1 MPPKPACPSR
11 TPRLL
16 RCGALVAL
24 TAAVTFSSF
33 SSLRAAQSYSYQKI
47 FDGGSS
53 SSAHSYRIPSIV
65 RTTNG
70 TLIAFAER
78 RKYNN
83 TDWGDINLVCK
94 RSTNNG
100 STWGSEIEVE
110 GVGPG
115 SWTNPT
121 AVVNTKSGTTNYG
134 RVWLFFN
141 WHSDAH
147 DSISDIQPGDRKT
160 YSAYS
165 DDHGATWSTPVD
177 RTASLKPAAMA
188 WDAIGPGVGIQTTQ
202 ANVGRLIIP
211 ATNRNIYSDN
221 YGVTWTYATVPGGTG
236 ESTIVECLGGDL
248 LRNDRAVSSQW
259 ELSKRRRQSYT
270 SNIANWTQ
278 AFASHNTLLDPKC
291 EASILRYNFD
301 SPDRIVFLNPA
312 STVTRS
318 KMRVRLS
325 YDDGATW
332 PISRPLW
339 PALTEQQ
346 CIDQGKGGYS
356 SMTKTA
362 DYHVGALVEINE
374 NPSSSS
380 TSHRSIEFHKF
391 NLEWI
396 RNGAPD
402 P

>member
-1 MPPKPACPSR
+1 MFV
-11 TPRLL
+11 RLKL
-16 RCGALVAL
+16 LYPLVA
-24 TAAVTFSSF
+24 AA
-33 SSLRAAQSYSYQKI
+33 LLGGLAPLPAAQSYSYQKI
-47 FDGGSS
+47 FDGGSAGD
-53 SSAHSYRIPSIV
+53 AHSYRIPSLV

-70 TLIAFAER
+70 TLIAFAEK
-78 RKYNN
+78 RKFNN
-83 TDWGDINLVCK
+83 SDWGDINLVCK
-94 RSTNNG
+94 RSTNDG
-100 STWGSEIEVE
+100 ATWGAEIEVE

-121 AVVNTKSGTTNYG
+121 AVCNTKAGTSNYG
-134 RVWLFFN
+134 RVWVFFN

-147 DSISDIQPGDRKT
+147 SDMSTIGPGDRKT

-177 RTASLKPAAMA
+177 RTATLKPASMA
-188 WDAIGPGVGIQTTQ
+188 WDAVGPGIGIQTTQ
-202 ANVGRLIIP
+202 ANSGRLIIP
-211 ATNRNIYSDN
+211 ATNRNIYSND
-221 YGVTWTYATVPGGTG
+221 YGATWTYSSVPGGTG
-236 ESTIVECLGGDL
+236 ESAIVECLGGDL
-248 LRNDRAVSSQW
+248 YRNDRPVSSQW
-259 ELSKRRRQSYT
+259 DLSKRRRISYA
-270 SNIANWTQ
+270 SNITSWT
-278 AFASHNTLLDPKC
+278 APFTSDPDLLDPKC

-301 SPDRIVFLNPA
+301 APDRIIFLNPA

-318 KMRVRLS
+318 KMRVRIS

-356 SMTKTA
+356 SMIKTA

-374 NPSSSS
+374 NPGSSS

-396 RNGAPD
+396 RDGAPD